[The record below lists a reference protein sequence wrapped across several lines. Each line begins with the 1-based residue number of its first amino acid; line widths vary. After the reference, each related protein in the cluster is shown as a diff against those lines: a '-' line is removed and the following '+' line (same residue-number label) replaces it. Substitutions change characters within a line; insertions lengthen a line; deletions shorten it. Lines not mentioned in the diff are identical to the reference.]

1 MKKTMK
7 TLFAAAAVFAA
18 GAAHAEDGIA
28 YVNFDRVYQ
37 ESKLVRQVRDSI
49 NANFKEREDGL
60 RRQSEEIRGL
70 TESIEKDKLTL
81 SDEESEKRRIEIEQK
96 ERNFVRD
103 RRALVEDR
111 GVVMQERRR
120 VIDTKIAEVVEEVAR
135 ERGYSMVL
143 NPFLTLPLPGNR
155 TLTHNIILF
164 ADAKVDITDDVIS
177 EFDGGTDIESL
188 Q

>member
-1 MKKTMK
+1 MKKILLAALITGG
-7 TLFAAAAVFAA
+7 LFS
-18 GAAHAEDGIA
+18 AHAEDGIA

-37 ESKLVRQVRDSI
+37 ESKIVRQVRDSI

-60 RRQSEEIRGL
+60 RRQG
-70 TESIEKDKLTL
+70 EKVQELNENAEKEKLTL
-81 SDEESEKRRIEIEQK
+81 SDEELEKKRAEIEQM
-96 ERNFVRD
+96 ERNFIRD

-120 VIDTKIAEVVEEVAR
+120 VIDTKIAEVVEKVAR
-135 ERGYSMVL
+135 ERGYSIVL

-164 ADAKVDITDDVIS
+164 ADSRVDITDDVIAG
-177 EFDGGTDIESL
+177 FDGGTDIESL

>member
-1 MKKTMK
+1 MKKII
-7 TLFAAAAVFAA
+7 LAAAVLAGTFALA
-18 GAAHAEDGIA
+18 RAEDGIA

-37 ESKLVRQVRDSI
+37 ESKIVRQVRDSI
-49 NANFKEREDGL
+49 NGNFKEREDAL
-60 RRQSEEIRGL
+60 RGQGEKIRGL
-70 TESIEKDKLTL
+70 GEAAEKDKLTL
-81 SDEESEKRRIEIEQK
+81 NDDELEKRRGEIERM

-120 VIDTKIAEVVEEVAR
+120 AIDAKIAESVEKVAR
-135 ERGYSMVL
+135 QRGYSIVL

-164 ADAKVDITDDVIS
+164 ADAKVDITDDVIA
-177 EFDGGTDIESL
+177 EFDATADAESL

>member
-1 MKKTMK
+1 
-7 TLFAAAAVFAA
+7 
-18 GAAHAEDGIA
+18 
-28 YVNFDRVYQ
+28 
-37 ESKLVRQVRDSI
+37 
-49 NANFKEREDGL
+49 
-60 RRQSEEIRGL
+60 
-70 TESIEKDKLTL
+70 
-81 SDEESEKRRIEIEQK
+81 
-96 ERNFVRD
+96 
-103 RRALVEDR
+103 
-111 GVVMQERRR
+111 MQERRR